1 MSLQLVYIIHVI
13 CRRCFN
19 RQIYGEYVALFPS
32 GCCFSS
38 YILPTCRI
46 FDISLIYVSRGGS
59 LIFRKQND
67 RYTKN
72 STGISKDGWTY
83 LLQNVDILLTYLL
96 YTIEVVA

>member
-1 MSLQLVYIIHVI
+1 M
-13 CRRCFN
+13 
-19 RQIYGEYVALFPS
+19 YGEYVALFPS

-38 YILPTCRI
+38 YLLPTCRI

-59 LIFRKQND
+59 LIFFRKPNE

-72 STGISKDGWTY
+72 SISKDGWTY
-83 LLQNVDILLTYLL
+83 ILQNVDILLTYLL